1 MAQLNEVQAA
11 PAPSLAGCTQG
22 IRWVCTKNPFYVLS
36 AGLFL
41 LGLRVSFGD
50 LSQAL
55 NTWALMSGLVGYT
68 FLLAVT
74 ACLLVRYG
82 KVWDDVR
89 TVLLLVVLLF
99 LATSVTFD
107 EVLFDHPVQGLACF
121 LGGLTVAILVSEGLL
136 RGIRLLL
143 PAWFCGPYY
152 LILTL
157 FFLYPLALTPLTPPE
172 PRGEMLMWALFGFS
186 TVAGLIFLTLLPA
199 IRRGPDYLRGN
210 GSPWPW
216 PLYPWT
222 LFGLLGCAVP
232 ARAYMLCWSM
242 DFPNAGNADRL
253 IFGPYFLVPF
263 GLAIAVL
270 LLEAGITSG
279 RRGVLWAALG
289 LPMGLIVLAGAGHR
303 ADPVYQEFL
312 QTFMSRLGG
321 SPLYL
326 TMLALVALYCY
337 AALRRVPRAAEALT
351 AALVGLAVVGP
362 NTLNLSGLSAPQT
375 GPLVAAAALQLGLG
389 LWRRVSW
396 RCLIGVEGLVVAVA
410 LTLPQGSSLDPLRG
424 IIVLHLGLAALL
436 LIGAL
441 FDDAVSRLLR
451 AASALLILAICV
463 AVIFGQVDL
472 PSMIPSWA
480 VTVYPFVAAIILA
493 GYGLLLGQRSLS
505 AMAALVLT
513 LWLGETGWRGYWWL
527 RRIIV
532 GLDYLSLSFVLF
544 ALAVLISMAKSGM
557 ISRWLAGHGKVQE
570 GQISDG

>member
-1 MAQLNEVQAA
+1 MAQLDEVQAA

-82 KVWDDVR
+82 RVWDDVR

-107 EVLFDHPVQGLACF
+107 EVLFDHPVQGLGCF
-121 LGGLTVAILVSEGLL
+121 LGGLAVAILVSEGLL
-136 RGIRLLL
+136 RGIRLVL
-143 PAWFCGPYY
+143 PVWFRGPYY
-152 LILTL
+152 LILAL

-172 PRGEMLMWALFGFS
+172 PRGELLMWALFGFS

-199 IRRGPDYLRGN
+199 IRRGPDYLRSN

-216 PLYPWT
+216 PLFPWT

-242 DFPNAGNADRL
+242 DFPNADNADRL

-270 LLEAGITSG
+270 LLEAGITSR
-279 RRGVLWAALG
+279 RRGVLWAGLG
-289 LPMGLIVLAGAGHR
+289 LPIGLLVLAGVGHR
-303 ADPVYQEFL
+303 SDPVYQDFL
-312 QTFMSRLGG
+312 QMFMSRLGG

-326 TMLALVALYCY
+326 TLLALVAFYGY
-337 AALRRVPRAAEALT
+337 AAWRRVPRAAEALT
-351 AALVGLAVVGP
+351 AALVGLAVVRP
-362 NTLNLSGLSAPQT
+362 STLNLGGISAPQA
-375 GPLVAAAALQLGLG
+375 GPIVAAAALQLGLG

-396 RCLIGVEGLVVAVA
+396 RCLIGTVGLVVAVA
-410 LTLPQGSSLDPLRG
+410 VTLPDNSLRG
-424 IIVLHLGLAALL
+424 MIVLHLGLAVLL

-441 FDDAVSRLLR
+441 FDDVVSRLLR
-451 AASALLILAICV
+451 AASALIILAVCV
-463 AVIFGQVDL
+463 AVIFGQVNL

-480 VTVYPFVAAIILA
+480 ATVYPFVAATILA
-493 GYGLLLGQRSLS
+493 TYGMLLSQRSLT

-557 ISRWLAGHGKVQE
+557 ISRWLAGHGKTQE
-570 GQISDG
+570 GQMSDA